1 MTSKDLAR
9 PTLRPPPA
17 DIPVANTKPRRA
29 RAERASP
36 RAFLA
41 IGALD
46 ALEHLCTGAVPVTPP
61 ETQPVPPPIPSDAPT
76 VKAFPDDAE

>member
-1 MTSKDLAR
+1 MMPSNDWAR

-17 DIPVANTKPRRA
+17 DIPVANTKPQ

-41 IGALD
+41 VGAID
-46 ALEHLCTGAVPVTPP
+46 ALEHLCTGAVPLPAP

-76 VKAFPDDAE
+76 VKAFPDNA